1 MILHQN
7 AMKFLASSAL
17 EIRARGQNDSS
28 PVPSPCMSVCQMDE
42 HTALCQGCLRTLD
55 EICQWGNADEAS
67 RRAIWTSIE
76 ARLARCGT

>member
-7 AMKFLASSAL
+7 AIKFLASRAF
-17 EIRARGQNDSS
+17 EIRARGQNDSN
-28 PVPSPCMSVCQMDE
+28 PVPSPCVSVCQMDE
-42 HTALCQGCLRTLD
+42 DAALCQGCLRTLD

-76 ARLARCGT
+76 TRLARYGA